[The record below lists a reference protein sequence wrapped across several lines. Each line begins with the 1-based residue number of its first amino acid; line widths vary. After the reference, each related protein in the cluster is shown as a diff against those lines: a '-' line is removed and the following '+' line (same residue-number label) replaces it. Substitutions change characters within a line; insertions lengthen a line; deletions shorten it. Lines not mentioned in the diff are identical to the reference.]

1 MPVEHMVWVKFK
13 EGVSAERIQEHMD
26 NVLTM
31 RDIIPGVVDICL
43 GENFTDRS
51 GGYTLGIIVTLD
63 NRTSLENYIVCD
75 EHVKVA
81 TPLKADSESLVV
93 LDFEH

>member
-1 MPVEHMVWVKFK
+1 MAVEHMVWVKFK
-13 EGVSAERIQEHMD
+13 EGISPERIKEHMD

-31 RDIIPGVVDICL
+31 RDSIPGVVDLCL

-63 NRTSLENYIVCD
+63 NRTSLENYIVH
-75 EHVKVA
+75 EQHVKVA

-93 LDFEH
+93 LDIEH